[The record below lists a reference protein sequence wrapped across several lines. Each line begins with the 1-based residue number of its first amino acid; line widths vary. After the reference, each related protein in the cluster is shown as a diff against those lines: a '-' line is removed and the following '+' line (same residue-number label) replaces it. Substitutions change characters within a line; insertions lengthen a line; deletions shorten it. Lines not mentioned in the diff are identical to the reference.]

1 MKVRI
6 ILGGIG
12 IFILFLILGAVFRM
26 MWFYFVQKE
35 ILEYTYIEKPLREA
49 KGGGKTPEETWI
61 GYLNA
66 LEKGDIEEAVQY
78 IWPENRENVKKYLL
92 LLKENGKLQ
101 SFVKSYNKSLI
112 PLKPTLTMEK
122 DEKRYTYLTKEQI
135 ENYYQEI
142 LKDPQLKRIFE
153 EMKNSP
159 LKNEDTFLPD
169 IIFKYNP
176 YTKRWLIK

>member
-1 MKVRI
+1 MRARI

-12 IFILFLILGAVFRM
+12 IFILFLILGTIFRM
-26 MWFYFVQKE
+26 VWFYFVQKE

-66 LEKGDIEEAVQY
+66 LEKGNIEEAVQY

-92 LLKENGKLQ
+92 LLKENGKLPL
-101 SFVKSYNKSLI
+101 FVSTYDKNIKKVEHPTRMLENDEVMYSYISTAYKELDYFNAS
-112 PLKPTLTMEK
+112 EK
-122 DEKRYTYLTKEQI
+122 DKEFLDEWWVDKKSNIATYT
-135 ENYYQEI
+135 QEV
-142 LKDPQLKRIFE
+142 
-153 EMKNSP
+153 
-159 LKNEDTFLPD
+159 
-169 IIFKYNP
+169 IFKYNP